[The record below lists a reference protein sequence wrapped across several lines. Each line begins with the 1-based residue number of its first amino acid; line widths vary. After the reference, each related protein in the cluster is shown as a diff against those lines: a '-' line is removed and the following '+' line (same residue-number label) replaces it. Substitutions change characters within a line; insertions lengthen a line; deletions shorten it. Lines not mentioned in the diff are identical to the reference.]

1 VAVPLQAAN
10 QFYQPLFSNFPL
22 AILLQQFFSF
32 QPKKTPSKSLASF
45 FSKSFIS
52 SGKRGGATV
61 LGEGRDIVTAETCI
75 PASLN
80 VNILGTVAALQL
92 TLTFFCGW
100 GCAEY

>member
-1 VAVPLQAAN
+1 VVAAAAAAAAN
-10 QFYQPLFSNFPL
+10 QKSPIKKRD
-22 AILLQQFFSF
+22 ILLQGVFI
-32 QPKKTPSKSLASF
+32 
-45 FSKSFIS
+45 IS